1 MVRSEDDIMISI
13 AIVDDHAM
21 VRMGLK
27 YVINLHS
34 EEFSFAGEHPC
45 GTGAGAFVANTKPDI
60 LLLDICMPD
69 RDGIKVL
76 EDVLL
81 VRPEQKVIMLT
92 TSEADNDVY
101 RALNMGA
108 KGYLLKDR
116 DSDDLFKAA
125 RAVASGGTFVPEA
138 VRELYRQRQMTEDL
152 TPKESEVLE
161 KLAGGLSTDGIAD
174 SMLITDNAVKKHLKS
189 IFAKLGVSDRV
200 NAVTEAIRRG
210 FVRR

>member
-1 MVRSEDDIMISI
+1 MISI

-34 EEFSFAGEHPC
+34 DEFSFAGEHPC

-60 LLLDICMPD
+60 LLLDICIPD
-69 RDGIKVL
+69 RDGIQVL

-125 RAVASGGTFVPEA
+125 RAVANGGTFVPEA

-152 TPKESEVLE
+152 TPKEGEVLE

-174 SMLITDNAVKKHLKS
+174 SMSISDNAVKKHLKS

-200 NAVTEAIRRG
+200 NAVTEALRRG

>member
-1 MVRSEDDIMISI
+1 MISI

-34 EEFSFAGEHPC
+34 DEFSFAGEHPC

-69 RDGIKVL
+69 RDGIQVL

-174 SMLITDNAVKKHLKS
+174 SMSITDNAVKKHLKS
-189 IFAKLGVSDRV
+189 IFSKLGVSDRV

>member
-1 MVRSEDDIMISI
+1 MISI

-34 EEFSFAGEHPC
+34 DEFSFAGEHPY

-92 TSEADNDVY
+92 TSETDNDVY

-125 RAVASGGTFVPEA
+125 RAVANGGTFVPET

-174 SMLITDNAVKKHLKS
+174 SMSITDNAVKKHLKS
-189 IFAKLGVSDRV
+189 IFSKLGVSDRV

>member
-1 MVRSEDDIMISI
+1 MISI
-13 AIVDDHAM
+13 AIIDDHAM

-27 YVINLHS
+27 YVINLHAD
-34 EEFSFAGEHPC
+34 EFSFAGEHAC
-45 GTGAGAFVANTKPDI
+45 GTGAGAFVAKAKPDI

-116 DSDDLFKAA
+116 DSDDLFRAV
-125 RAVASGGTFVPEA
+125 RAVADGGTFVPEA

>member
-1 MVRSEDDIMISI
+1 MVRGEDYIMISI

-34 EEFSFAGEHPC
+34 DEFSFAGEHPC

-60 LLLDICMPD
+60 LLLDICIPD
-69 RDGIKVL
+69 RDGIQVL

-125 RAVASGGTFVPEA
+125 RAVANGGTFVPEA

-152 TPKESEVLE
+152 TPKEGEVLE
-161 KLAGGLSTDGIAD
+161 KLAGGMSTDGIAD
-174 SMLITDNAVKKHLKS
+174 SMSISDNAVKKHLKS

-200 NAVTEAIRRG
+200 NAVTEALRRG

>member
-1 MVRSEDDIMISI
+1 MISI

-34 EEFSFAGEHPC
+34 DEFSFAGEHPC

-69 RDGIKVL
+69 RDGIQVL

-152 TPKESEVLE
+152 TPKEGEVLE

-174 SMLITDNAVKKHLKS
+174 SMSITDNAVKKHLKS
-189 IFAKLGVSDRV
+189 IFSKLGVSDRV
-200 NAVTEAIRRG
+200 NAVTEALRRG